1 MHWETNRKIGIKKKV
16 PLKPDAASEAF
27 LFPTPAV
34 WQSTFTFIFTRPNT
48 DPMSEVK
55 FPEPTPLN
63 DVAEFHTTFHLPI
76 LDSPTI
82 PGEDRCQ
89 LRINLL
95 QEELD
100 ELKDA
105 IRDKDIT
112 AVADALSDLQYV
124 LSGAILEFG
133 LGNKFKELFEE
144 VQRSNMSKVCENYA
158 VAEETLEHYMA
169 KDGTRGFIHE
179 SHSGFLVY
187 RESDRKV
194 LKSVK
199 YSPADLEKIL
209 SEQ

>member
-1 MHWETNRKIGIKKKV
+1 M
-16 PLKPDAASEAF
+16 PLKHEAAPEAF
-27 LFPTPAV
+27 FYLFTGALL
-34 WQSTFTFIFTRPNT
+34 SIFTFIFTRPNT
-48 DPMSEVK
+48 DPMPEVK

-63 DVAEFHTTFHLPI
+63 DVAAFHTTFHLPI
-76 LDSPTI
+76 LATPMI

-105 IRDKDIT
+105 IRDMDIT

-144 VQRSNMSKVCENYA
+144 VHRSNMSKVCEDYA
-158 VAEETLEHYMA
+158 IAEATLEYYME

-179 SHSGFLVY
+179 SQSGFLVY

-199 YSPADLEKIL
+199 YSPADLEKIV
-209 SEQ
+209 SREM